1 MLDERPA
8 ERESLTTFAGAT
20 IPLPDG
26 AAGRTTEGFYDVI
39 PTRFGQVNNYVTLAR
54 TFGDQSSVVN
64 RQSSIH
70 RMWMIPRR
78 RASPSAAVRSWTL
91 NF

>member
-54 TFGDQSSVVN
+54 TFGDQSSIVN
-64 RQSSIH
+64 RQFIECG
-70 RMWMIPRR
+70 
-78 RASPSAAVRSWTL
+78 
-91 NF
+91 